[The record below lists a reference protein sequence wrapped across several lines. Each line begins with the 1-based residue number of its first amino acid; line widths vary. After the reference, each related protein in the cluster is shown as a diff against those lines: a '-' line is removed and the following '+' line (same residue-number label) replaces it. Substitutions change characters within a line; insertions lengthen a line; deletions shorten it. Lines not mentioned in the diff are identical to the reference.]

1 MTNQNKFSVVIPF
14 YNAEKTISETIES
27 VLNQSYKADQI
38 IAVDDGSFDGGAEIV
53 KSYQAKHKEIEYF
66 YQPNSGVSSAR
77 NLGINKARNENIF
90 FLDADDLWLCGKIE
104 LHKEHLEI
112 HPECVSSFTNFF
124 SFNENC
130 GNLVSRNS
138 YKNNSPL
145 NSHNLSLDLS
155 RINGS
160 SSSVLGTRSI
170 LIESGGFDNSY
181 KFGEDLDL
189 WIRLASKNKICEIDQ
204 IAVAI
209 RTSDNKLKG
218 KEVARDWEVSK
229 LYFKIWESNQI
240 QIMDKKSRKSA
251 RKILRV
257 DLRRSFLKPNKL
269 LINYPMN
276 FMKNNNDVFKRVFKN
291 IFLYYV
297 YLVTDTWSDFR
308 RICKKG

>member
-14 YNAEKTISETIES
+14 YNAEKTISEAIES

-38 IAVDDGSFDGGAEIV
+38 IAVDDGSFDGGARIV
-53 KSYQAKHKEIEYF
+53 KSYQIKHKEIEYF

-90 FLDADDLWLCGKIE
+90 FLDSDDLWLCGKIE

-112 HPECVSSFTNFF
+112 HPKCVFSFTNYF
-124 SFNENC
+124 SFNENY

-145 NSHNLSLDLS
+145 NSHNLSLDIS

-170 LIESGGFDNSY
+170 LIESGGFDNNY

-189 WIRLASKNKICEIDQ
+189 WIRLASKNEICEIDQ

-209 RTSDNKLKG
+209 RTSDNKLRSKNVG
-218 KEVARDWEVSK
+218 RDWEVSN
-229 LYFKIWESNQI
+229 LYFKIWKSNQT
-240 QIMDKKSRKSA
+240 QIMDRNSRKFA

-257 DLRRSFLKPNKL
+257 DLRRSFPKPIKL
-269 LINYPMN
+269 LINYPLN
-276 FMKNNNDVFKRVFKN
+276 FTKNYNNIFKGVFKN
-291 IFLYYV
+291 VFLYYV
-297 YLVTDTWSDFR
+297 YLVIDSWSDLR

>member
-14 YNAEKTISETIES
+14 YNSEKTISETIES

-38 IAVDDGSFDGGAEIV
+38 IAVDDGSFDGGADIV
-53 KSYQAKHKEIEYF
+53 KSYQIKHKEIEYF

-90 FLDADDLWLCGKIE
+90 FLDSDDLWLCGKIE

-112 HPECVSSFTNFF
+112 HPECVFSFTNYFN
-124 SFNENC
+124 FNENC
-130 GNLVSRNS
+130 ENLVSRNL

-170 LIESGGFDNSY
+170 LIESGGFDNNY
-181 KFGEDLDL
+181 NFGEDLDL

-209 RTSDNKLKG
+209 RTSDNKLLSEK
-218 KEVARDWEVSK
+218 KRRAWEISK
-229 LYFKIWESNQI
+229 LYFEIWDKNQT
-240 QIMDKKSRKSA
+240 QIIDRNSREAA
-251 RKILRV
+251 RRILRV
-257 DLRRSFLKPNKL
+257 DLRRSFPNLSKL
-269 LINYPMN
+269 LINYPLN
-276 FMKNNNDVFKRVFKN
+276 FNKKNNNVFKRIFGNV
-291 IFLYYV
+291 FLYYF
-297 YLVTDTWSDFR
+297 YLFIDTWSDFR

>member
-1 MTNQNKFSVVIPF
+1 MTNQNNFSVVIPF
-14 YNAEKTISETIES
+14 YNAEKTISQTIES

-53 KSYQAKHKEIEYF
+53 KNYQVKYKEIEYF
-66 YQPNSGVSSAR
+66 YQPNNGVSSAR

-124 SFNENC
+124 SFSENY

-160 SSSVLGTRSI
+160 SSSVLGKRSI

-209 RTSDNKLKG
+209 RTSDNKLRG

-229 LYFKIWESNQI
+229 LYFKIWKSNET
-240 QIMDKKSRKSA
+240 QIMDENSRKSA
-251 RKILRV
+251 RRILRV
-257 DLRRSFLKPNKL
+257 DLRRSFLKPNIL

-276 FMKNNNDVFKRVFKN
+276 FMKNYNDIFKRVFKN
-291 IFLYYV
+291 VFLYYV